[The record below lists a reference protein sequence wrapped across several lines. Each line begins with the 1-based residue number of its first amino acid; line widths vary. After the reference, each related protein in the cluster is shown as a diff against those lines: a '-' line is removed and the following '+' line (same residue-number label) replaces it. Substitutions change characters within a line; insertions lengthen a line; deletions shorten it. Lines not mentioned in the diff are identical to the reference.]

1 MNCVICCPNSERN
14 GRSAKWHLLLL
25 PLQLLLVLRTAR
37 QRGPEVTEEA
47 TTDLL
52 EVMITVTATVT
63 ATEGMKD
70 TGLQG
75 MSESHC
81 GCPKVTESDGK

>member
-1 MNCVICCPNSERN
+1 VR
-14 GRSAKWHLLLL
+14 
-25 PLQLLLVLRTAR
+25 
-37 QRGPEVTEEA
+37 EEG

-52 EVMITVTATVT
+52 EAMITVTAT
-63 ATEGMKD
+63 ATEVMKD

-81 GCPKVTESDGK
+81 GCPKMTASDGKLPQIATGGEIGIVHDLLHGGGTDHISIFDQFRLYSICRSAC